1 MRSYVFLSNFAIC
14 SAFIGRFMLKFNDFG
29 RVEELATPFWYYDM
43 DVFRKTV
50 KLAASLSERYGIGAH
65 YALKANVEPR
75 LVSYIASKGFGADCV
90 SGNEVKYAVESGFAR
105 SSIVFAGVGKSD
117 KEISDA
123 LDLGIGCFNV
133 ESLMEM
139 QVLDAI
145 AASKGV
151 RANVSLRINPNIDA
165 HTHRYVTTGLYENK
179 FGISRHEFEAAIDI
193 LKGSKALD
201 FKGLHFH
208 IGSQITDVESVYS
221 LECERAAEI
230 VEWFEAHGME
240 VGCIDLGGGLGVDY
254 DEPDE
259 NPVPDFEKWFSIID
273 RKLRRRPEQSVSIE
287 PGRSMVAQCGSLI
300 TRVLFVK
307 SGETKTFLIMDA
319 GMNDLI
325 RPALYGAYHKI
336 ENLSAYYVS
345 KSSSDEMKSIE
356 ISKSSSDDRPGPG
369 ICESKYVEDVK
380 AARSVRVWDRVP
392 MKNKEP
398 VGRDRPLEK
407 GVGGIETHGGIEPHG
422 GIETERLYD
431 IVGPVCESSD
441 VWGEGRELSYSKRGD
456 ILAIRSTGAY
466 GSVMSSRYNL
476 RDLAP
481 AVFSD
486 DMKLK

>member
-1 MRSYVFLSNFAIC
+1 
-14 SAFIGRFMLKFNDFG
+14 MLKFNDFG

-139 QVLDAI
+139 QVIDAL

-208 IGSQITDVESVYS
+208 IGSQITDVEPVYS

-240 VGCIDLGGGLGVDY
+240 VGSIDLGGGLGVDY

-345 KSSSDEMKSIE
+345 KSSSD
-356 ISKSSSDDRPGPG
+356 DRPGPG
-369 ICESKYVEDVK
+369 ICASKYVEDVK

-392 MKNKEP
+392 MKNMEP

-407 GVGGIETHGGIEPHG
+407 GVGGIENDIVNCSQR
-422 GIETERLYD
+422 ERLYD

-441 VWGEGRELSYSKRGD
+441 VWGEGRELPYSKRGD

-486 DMKLK
+486 DLKLK

>member
-139 QVLDAI
+139 QVIDAL

-151 RANVSLRINPNIDA
+151 RANVSLRINPNVDA

-179 FGISRHEFEAAIDI
+179 FGISRHEFEAAIDV

-208 IGSQITDVESVYS
+208 IGSQITDVEPVYS

-240 VGCIDLGGGLGVDY
+240 VGSIDLGGGLGVDY

-336 ENLSAYYVS
+336 ENLSAYYVN
-345 KSSSDEMKSIE
+345 KSSSDEMKNY
-356 ISKSSSDDRPGPG
+356 SKSSSDDRPGPG
-369 ICESKYVEDVK
+369 ICESKYVEDAK

-407 GVGGIETHGGIEPHG
+407 GVQGGL
-422 GIETERLYD
+422 RLYD
-431 IVGPVCESSD
+431 VVGPVCESSD
-441 VWGEGRELSYSKRGD
+441 VWGEGRELPYSKRGD

-486 DMKLK
+486 DLKLK